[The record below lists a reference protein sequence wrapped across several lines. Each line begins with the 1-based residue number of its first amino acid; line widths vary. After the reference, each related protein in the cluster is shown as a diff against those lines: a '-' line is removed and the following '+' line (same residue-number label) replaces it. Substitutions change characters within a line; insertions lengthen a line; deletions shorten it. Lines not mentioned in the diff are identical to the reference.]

1 MRTLHTITHEP
12 IHSGSLLSSSAR
24 TRHVVTNLSLHE
36 FDDCL
41 TSTYP
46 ALETPSLSDCFSHL
60 PELSVR
66 LKRQLFPNAVR
77 IAYSHTNYIKKFI
90 RKIISTS
97 TINDRQNFSLY
108 VLSTIFALLR
118 RNFTVMRIRVHKCPC
133 TFILMSFLW
142 VTKVTFSLSKLN
154 ELNFIRS

>member
-60 PELSVR
+60 PELLVR
-66 LKRQLFPNAVR
+66 LERQLFPNAVR
-77 IAYSHTNYIKKFI
+77 TAYSHTNYIKKFI

-97 TINDRQNFSLY
+97 TINDRQNFS
-108 VLSTIFALLR
+108 
-118 RNFTVMRIRVHKCPC
+118 
-133 TFILMSFLW
+133 FILPFYAEISQLCEYVSMHVYFNVISMGDQSDI
-142 VTKVTFSLSKLN
+142 FSVKIKRIEFYSIIKN
-154 ELNFIRS
+154 